1 MEEKRKQR
9 VHEALSRFFSEL
21 PAFLLSSTKHESDFL
36 EIRVQFSPIPENA
49 PVTRKKKAPPSKIR
63 RNRKRL
69 EVFLEK
75 TRNKANDNVAVDT
88 NGDPG
93 KKSFGTPA
101 SAHGVFLQPQEE
113 TVECSYNIDENTYV
127 HDNNSGAGPGAESD
141 GGEETTSGGN
151 GDDSE
156 NKMEDEEQEVNPD
169 EQAKIWEKWE
179 KQFLE
184 DMKKMN
190 ERLDRVGER
199 NEKTQEILSRLEGQN
214 EEKQSKTGAS
224 EDGIEKAEKTFE
236 SWEEEVEK
244 STSDGVAPEQK
255 ETIRGKTYTQALLST
270 PYRDP
275 YCEWNKVN
283 RRKKRGKNKIQKDES
298 CKTS

>member
-49 PVTRKKKAPPSKIR
+49 PVTRKKRAPPSKIR

-151 GDDSE
+151 GDESE
-156 NKMEDEEQEVNPD
+156 NKMDTEDEEQEVNPD
-169 EQAKIWEKWE
+169 EQAKIREKWE
-179 KQFLE
+179 KKFLE
-184 DMKKMN
+184 DMKKIN
-190 ERLDRVGER
+190 ERLDRLG
-199 NEKTQEILSRLEGQN
+199 GQN

>member
-1 MEEKRKQR
+1 
-9 VHEALSRFFSEL
+9 
-21 PAFLLSSTKHESDFL
+21 
-36 EIRVQFSPIPENA
+36 
-49 PVTRKKKAPPSKIR
+49 
-63 RNRKRL
+63 
-69 EVFLEK
+69 
-75 TRNKANDNVAVDT
+75 
-88 NGDPG
+88 
-93 KKSFGTPA
+93 
-101 SAHGVFLQPQEE
+101 
-113 TVECSYNIDENTYV
+113 
-127 HDNNSGAGPGAESD
+127 
-141 GGEETTSGGN
+141 
-151 GDDSE
+151 
-156 NKMEDEEQEVNPD
+156 
-169 EQAKIWEKWE
+169 
-179 KQFLE
+179 
-184 DMKKMN
+184 MKKMN

-283 RRKKRGKNKIQKDES
+283 RRKKRGKNKNQKDD
-298 CKTS
+298 CKAS